1 MKKNNV
7 HTNDIKPDAIKTDV
21 NRPDANKSDSV
32 KPDAFKPGAVKPE
45 ENYTQFME
53 ECVLPYILPRREECY
68 LSRETGRQIYCA
80 FYTAG
85 ECCPEQCTE
94 ADERDKNVSGIIL
107 IAHGFSET
115 ADKYFEVIYY
125 FLKAGYHVCIPE
137 HCGHGRTYR
146 LIKEDPSLVHTDSW
160 QRYVDDLG
168 FIAESAKSHWRQK
181 LPLFLF
187 AHSMGGGIGAA
198 LAAQKPHLFDRV
210 LLTSPM
216 IRPLTGGVPWSVT
229 RLIVSVMCALGREKS
244 YVIGQHAYDGKE
256 TFEES
261 CATSYARWDWYQNK
275 IASEP
280 LYQTCAASYG
290 WLREAI
296 RLNRFLIREAWKQ
309 TEVPVLLVQ
318 AEHDTAVSNKQ
329 QELFAEKLPAS
340 AGIVCIPGTKHE
352 IFRSDDE
359 TVLRYM
365 DRVLE
370 FLSL

>member
-1 MKKNNV
+1 MKKNDV
-7 HTNDIKPDAIKTDV
+7 HTSDIKPDAIK
-21 NRPDANKSDSV
+21 
-32 KPDAFKPGAVKPE
+32 PE
-45 ENYTQFME
+45 ENYMRFME
-53 ECVLPYILPRREECY
+53 ECVFPYILPRREECY
-68 LSRETGRQIYCA
+68 LSREAGRQIYCA

-85 ECCPEQCTE
+85 ECCSEQRTE

-146 LIKEDPSLVHTDSW
+146 LVKEDSSLIHTDSW

-168 FIAESAKSHWRQK
+168 FAAESAKSYWQQNSER
-181 LPLFLF
+181 PFFLF
-187 AHSMGGGIGAA
+187 AHSMGGGIGVA

-229 RLIVSVMCALGREKS
+229 KLIVSVMCTLGKEKS
-244 YVIGQHAYDGKE
+244 YVIGQHVYDGKE

-261 CATSYARWDWYQNK
+261 CATSYARWAWYKNK
-275 IASEP
+275 IDSEP
-280 LYQTCAASYG
+280 LYQTCAASFG

-296 RLNRFLIREAWKQ
+296 RLNRFLIRDAWRQIK
-309 TEVPVLLVQ
+309 VPVLLIQ
-318 AEHDTAVSNKQ
+318 AEEENVVSKEQ
-329 QELFAEKLPAS
+329 QEVFVKKLTAS
-340 AGIVCIPGTKHE
+340 ADIVCIPGTKHE

-359 TVLRYM
+359 TVRRYM

-370 FLSL
+370 FLST